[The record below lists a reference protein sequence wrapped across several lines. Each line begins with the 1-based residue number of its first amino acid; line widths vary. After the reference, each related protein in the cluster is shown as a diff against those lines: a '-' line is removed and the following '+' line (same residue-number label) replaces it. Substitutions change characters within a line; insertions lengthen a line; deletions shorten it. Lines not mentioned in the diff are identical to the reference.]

1 MLFIKTNSDN
11 QVTFIHY
18 KPFDEI
24 NGLKKTETE
33 LLKEG
38 FLVESLPAVEE
49 VEGKNVIYFYTQTGG
64 FSHEYFDVPKTK
76 EQIYAEKLDQLEN
89 QTAEYMVD
97 LDFRLSNIELGL

>member
-1 MLFIKTNSDN
+1 MIFIKTSSGNRVN
-11 QVTFIHY
+11 FIHY

-33 LLKEG
+33 LRQEG
-38 FLVESLPAVEE
+38 FLVESLPTVEE
-49 VEGKNVIYFYTQTGG
+49 VDGKNIVYFYTETGG
-64 FSHEYFDVPKTK
+64 FSHEYADIPKTP
-76 EQIYAEKLDQLEN
+76 EQIQAEKLDQLEN